1 MLAAFIFLPARPL
14 SLSCF
19 YSGSYFFFPL
29 VKTVLI
35 TKQLILQA
43 FSVTFSWVHE
53 CECFRK
59 RKQHRFFFFN
69 WKMKWLLGGS
79 MNLWIR
85 EGMNNCLSWE
95 MNCFYLLQY
104 GDVCFLGCLL
114 LLLAA
119 PVKCVTFSFGG
130 WSSYWFCNSATQ
142 WHMWILPKLLKCSDF
157 LK

>member
-1 MLAAFIFLPARPL
+1 MLAAFIFPPSQASF
-14 SLSCF
+14 SLLCF
-19 YSGSYFFFPL
+19 YSGSYFFAL

-35 TKQLILQA
+35 TKRLILHV

-59 RKQHRFFFFN
+59 RKQHRFFFFQLKN
-69 WKMKWLLGGS
+69 EMSFGGG

-104 GDVCFLGCLL
+104 GGICFLGCLL
-114 LLLAA
+114 LFLAA

-142 WHMWILPKLLKCSDF
+142 WRLWILPELLKGSDF